1 MSVAVSMNTQTEN
14 YQLDNSLTLFPPSS
28 TSITVRAIALTLTQ
42 QHNTLIEAI
51 LTFEVTPLI
60 YQRIDNEGLF
70 ELLPELCA
78 CPDFK
83 EFLPNAN
90 IEIEARLKP
99 NWLPNLTP
107 HLNNIPAYFN
117 SLNSWQPDNPL
128 LSTSS
133 WLAKQVKQ
141 EETGYRT
148 FWDYLATDAITSDRI
163 EPEKINEAITNFIID
178 STAANLQFLSEEAI
192 DRAINEVTE
201 QLENL
206 LDPSLFE
213 FNEAS
218 LSPALEEIAK
228 TLGLASSRQFE
239 PSQTQ
244 NTSPPI
250 LQTIANFFTA
260 ENWFFVRIQD
270 EQILQIAV
278 NGQNG
283 KLTCYAQAIEEQS
296 LFIFYSIC
304 PIPAP
309 ESQRQALAEFLT
321 QVNYDLIIGNFQ
333 LDLTSGQIRYKT
345 SLDVSDSTLS
355 TTQIKN
361 LIYTNITMMD
371 SHLPEILSV
380 INNSSTAWDV
390 IPFKENLT
398 SANFNGKNGFNK
410 SKQIA
415 VTQEDNQL
423 LDFSQ
428 TTPQLERQNN
438 PLSLSD
444 QPPSDIEY
452 NPQLETTLDR
462 DQELDDSQTLPQ
474 LDRENT
480 SSSLSDQPPSDIESD
495 RQIETTQESDQELD
509 NSQKLFQ
516 IIQENTALYL
526 PPRPLENVE
535 NNQQIETA
543 QESDRELDN
552 SQTLPQLD
560 GENTPLSLPDQ
571 PLEDVED
578 SQQAETTQEK
588 DRELDYSQTVPQ
600 LNRENTP
607 LSLLHK
613 PLEDVEDSQQAETAQ
628 EKERELDYSQTVP
641 QLARE
646 NTPLSLPED
655 RASDVE
661 YSQQIETTQEEKQEL
676 DNSQIIPK
684 IELENTP
691 LSWDTERPEYIE
703 DRQQVETPQEKNQ
716 QLQDTQTLLNPVCD
730 VARTPSQP
738 PQNNPL
744 TILTE
749 QPDPTKQPEK
759 ISLQTDVLSDLT
771 EEEIASFESA
781 MQLVKAGKL
790 NTAKTILTQLK
801 NNLSGELGEE
811 GEQIFYAANNIF
823 LMTNLSPARINEL
836 NGYDKILPPNVQNI
850 IPALINPNLE
860 SNSIKIDCEFA
871 ADGLVSKIYLQVGT
885 QTVAKE
891 LKSYFGTLKQIYR
904 YWDISSNLKPL
915 LQRIKSISKEQLKQ
929 SVPATRE
936 TLRSVQRLPA
946 CIQQRLFQLATE
958 KLESHLEVDILIEIG
973 ELKELLA
980 KTKRILDMEFP

>member
-1 MSVAVSMNTQTEN
+1 MNTHTEN

-28 TSITVRAIALTLTQ
+28 TPITVRAIALTLTQ

-51 LTFEVTPLI
+51 LTFEVSPLI

-133 WLAKQVKQ
+133 WLAQQVKQ

-163 EPEKINEAITNFIID
+163 EPEKLNEAITNFIIA

-192 DRAINEVTE
+192 DRSINEVAK

-228 TLGLASSRQFE
+228 TLDRLASSRQFE

-244 NTSPPI
+244 NTSPHI

-283 KLTCYAQAIEEQS
+283 KLTCYAQVIEEQS

-333 LDLTSGQIRYKT
+333 LDLKSGQIRYKT

-398 SANFNGKNGFNK
+398 SVNFN
-410 SKQIA
+410 
-415 VTQEDNQL
+415 
-423 LDFSQ
+423 
-428 TTPQLERQNN
+428 
-438 PLSLSD
+438 
-444 QPPSDIEY
+444 
-452 NPQLETTLDR
+452 
-462 DQELDDSQTLPQ
+462 
-474 LDRENT
+474 
-480 SSSLSDQPPSDIESD
+480 
-495 RQIETTQESDQELD
+495 
-509 NSQKLFQ
+509 
-516 IIQENTALYL
+516 
-526 PPRPLENVE
+526 
-535 NNQQIETA
+535 
-543 QESDRELDN
+543 
-552 SQTLPQLD
+552 
-560 GENTPLSLPDQ
+560 
-571 PLEDVED
+571 
-578 SQQAETTQEK
+578 
-588 DRELDYSQTVPQ
+588 
-600 LNRENTP
+600 
-607 LSLLHK
+607 
-613 PLEDVEDSQQAETAQ
+613 
-628 EKERELDYSQTVP
+628 
-641 QLARE
+641 
-646 NTPLSLPED
+646 
-655 RASDVE
+655 
-661 YSQQIETTQEEKQEL
+661 
-676 DNSQIIPK
+676 
-684 IELENTP
+684 
-691 LSWDTERPEYIE
+691 
-703 DRQQVETPQEKNQ
+703 
-716 QLQDTQTLLNPVCD
+716 
-730 VARTPSQP
+730 
-738 PQNNPL
+738 
-744 TILTE
+744 
-749 QPDPTKQPEK
+749 
-759 ISLQTDVLSDLT
+759 
-771 EEEIASFESA
+771 
-781 MQLVKAGKL
+781 
-790 NTAKTILTQLK
+790 
-801 NNLSGELGEE
+801 
-811 GEQIFYAANNIF
+811 
-823 LMTNLSPARINEL
+823 
-836 NGYDKILPPNVQNI
+836 
-850 IPALINPNLE
+850 
-860 SNSIKIDCEFA
+860 
-871 ADGLVSKIYLQVGT
+871 
-885 QTVAKE
+885 
-891 LKSYFGTLKQIYR
+891 
-904 YWDISSNLKPL
+904 
-915 LQRIKSISKEQLKQ
+915 
-929 SVPATRE
+929 
-936 TLRSVQRLPA
+936 
-946 CIQQRLFQLATE
+946 
-958 KLESHLEVDILIEIG
+958 EIG
-973 ELKELLA
+973 RAVQQEC
-980 KTKRILDMEFP
+980 RDR